1 MGKAS
6 RRARK
11 NAAQSGTPAVRPA
24 PFVARPF
31 QGLTGE
37 GDWVAMR
44 EIVPAATATVQ
55 IDGGALADALA
66 AVAASGDRPGGAAS
80 AGATSAE
87 ATSTEATSTEA
98 TTAGATSTE
107 ASSAVAA
114 LREAGMTV
122 TVTTVLPMGWPGLH
136 RADGTR
142 YLALQSLPTRGDA
155 SRDLAQVVLALATST
170 PGQPVTSV
178 PPATADT
185 PRLQDLLADGSF
197 DVTVHDG
204 FDYWI
209 ADGVQ
214 LDPEGQASM
223 REANESLIPTVKL
236 ESTPAA
242 YWCRVGERTHLR
254 WIVPQDE
261 DEATAALARMH
272 AAGAGGLGEG
282 TRFLG
287 AFRADGLLAP
297 VWDLDPALDADAYEA
312 PLAQLA
318 DRYAEALAVTTP
330 LDAQERRAR
339 AGLISRQL
347 TLR

>member
-44 EIVPAATATVQ
+44 EIVPAATATLQ
-55 IDGGALADALA
+55 IDGGALADAVA
-66 AVAASGDRPGGAAS
+66 ATQAASGDGAAGADSEARS
-80 AGATSAE
+80 ADAT
-87 ATSTEATSTEA
+87 
-98 TTAGATSTE
+98 
-107 ASSAVAA
+107 SAVAA
-114 LREAGMTV
+114 LREAGMSV

-185 PRLQDLLADGSF
+185 PRLQDLLADGPF